1 MSRKEDLNIFK
12 GLVRRITNKI
22 FGYQPRGKDDRP
34 RKRRKSRSK
43 RSKAKK

>member
-1 MSRKEDLNIFK
+1 MSRKSDLHAFR
-12 GLVRRITNKI
+12 GLIRRLTNTI
-22 FGYQPRGKDDRP
+22 FGYRPRGKDDRP